1 MKTLDEVIKA
11 YEYCIDNN
19 YRDCRGCPY
28 GCEDGESGCH
38 DAEEKKD
45 ALHYLKEYQKIEDEY
60 EELKDWWAEEHAENV
75 PLSWDELRLM
85 KGKPVWWAHGEV
97 GEWLTIYCVPS
108 LGNGNDN
115 VIYATTCSG
124 VECWIWRTDLDKFQ
138 YYRNEVKENMFH
150 EDAG

>member
-1 MKTLDEVIKA
+1 MKTIDEVIDLFDKG
-11 YEYCIDNN
+11 CI
-19 YRDCRGCPY
+19 RPCVECPCY
-28 GCEDGESGCH
+28 GMKECKEQLAAESYY
-38 DAEEKKD
+38 
-45 ALHYLKEYQKIEDEY
+45 LHKYQEIEDEY

-75 PLSWDELRLM
+75 PLSWDELKQM
-85 KGKPVWWAHGEV
+85 VGKPVWWAHGEV

>member
-60 EELKDWWAEEHAENV
+60 DELKEWWAEEHAENV
-75 PLSWDELRLM
+75 PLTWDELKQM
-85 KGKPVWWAHGEV
+85 QWEPVWWVHGEA
-97 GEWLTIYCVPS
+97 GEWLTIYCVPIT
-108 LGNGNDN
+108 GNDS
-115 VIYATTCSG
+115 VLYATTCSG
-124 VECWIWRTDLDKFQ
+124 VECWIYKKDMDKYQ
-138 YYRNEVKENMFH
+138 YFRKERK
-150 EDAG
+150 